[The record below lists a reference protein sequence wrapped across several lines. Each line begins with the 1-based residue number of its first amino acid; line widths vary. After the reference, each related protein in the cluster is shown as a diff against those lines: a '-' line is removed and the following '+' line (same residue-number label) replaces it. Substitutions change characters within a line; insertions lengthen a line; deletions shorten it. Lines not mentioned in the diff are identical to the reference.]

1 MPDRVL
7 QKHNCVAATTTTGP
21 AAAKGAST
29 ASTASPSDPALA
41 FVNCMRTHGEP
52 NMPDP
57 VIEGAACT
65 SWSAKRRWWAMIPL
79 GDVYRMRMARVNITI
94 PDELYEQA
102 KRAGLNVSQA
112 AQQAVAAELARLAK
126 IAELDGYLAELD
138 AELGPISAAE
148 RANAVAW
155 ADKALESSNRR
166 RSA

>member
-1 MPDRVL
+1 
-7 QKHNCVAATTTTGP
+7 
-21 AAAKGAST
+21 
-29 ASTASPSDPALA
+29 
-41 FVNCMRTHGEP
+41 
-52 NMPDP
+52 
-57 VIEGAACT
+57 
-65 SWSAKRRWWAMIPL
+65 MIPL

-148 RANAVAW
+148 HANAVAW